1 MESMTSISLFSRQN
15 ALHIFLQSVIFIQES
30 VYRML
35 DELDTFSHSFVYG
48 LSIIIA
54 DRFFFFF
61 FALSALLFFHSH
73 FVYV

>member
-35 DELDTFSHSFVYG
+35 DELDTFSHSFVCG

-54 DRFFFFF
+54 DRFFFF